1 MTDIDNYSFEKMD
14 KYKML
19 LKRKI
24 REYSLIPLFYHDNI
38 NVCKKVL
45 DTVVKCDLPIL
56 EFTNRGPKAIDN
68 FKQLVMHLGNNT
80 GSTLGVGSVKT
91 DEEARMFIDLGA
103 SLIVSPFLDKSI
115 AKVCVKNNIP
125 WIPGCG
131 TLTEMITAEKLGAEI
146 VKLFPGSVYGPK
158 FISSVLA
165 PCPWLKIMPTGG
177 VTAELD
183 NISEWFNA
191 GAYCLGMGSKL
202 ISKEYLKDDNFNGL
216 EKQILQVMK
225 KIEMAGKNA

>member
-1 MTDIDNYSFEKMD
+1 MP
-14 KYKML
+14 
-19 LKRKI
+19 
-24 REYSLIPLFYHDNI
+24 LIQNIKQHRLVPLFYHDDI
-38 NVCKKVL
+38 TVCKKVL

-91 DEEARMFIDLGA
+91 DEEARIFIDLGA
-103 SLIVSPFLDKSI
+103 GLIVSPFLDKSI

-177 VTAELD
+177 VTAEFD
-183 NISEWFNA
+183 NISQWFNA
-191 GAYCLGMGSKL
+191 GTYCLGMGSKL
-202 ISKEYLKDDNFNGL
+202 ISKEYLEEENFDGL
-216 EKQILQVMK
+216 EKHILQVLENI
-225 KIEMAGKNA
+225 KIAKMDG

>member
-1 MTDIDNYSFEKMD
+1 MSLIQ
-14 KYKML
+14 
-19 LKRKI
+19 KI
-24 REYSLIPLFYHDNI
+24 KEHSLIPLFYHNDLTI
-38 NVCKKVL
+38 CKKVL
-45 DTVVKCDLPIL
+45 DAVINCGLPIL

-91 DEEARMFIDLGA
+91 DEEARIFIDLGA

-131 TLTEMITAEKLGAEI
+131 TLTEMMTAEKLGAEV
-146 VKLFPGSVYGPK
+146 VKLFPGGVFGPK

-177 VTAELD
+177 VTADLE
-183 NISEWFNA
+183 NISQWFNA
-191 GAYCLGMGSKL
+191 GTYCLGMGSKL
-202 ISKEYLKDDNFNGL
+202 ISKEYLEENNFDGL
-216 EKQILQVMK
+216 EKHILQVIENIKIAK
-225 KIEMAGKNA
+225 KDG

>member
-1 MTDIDNYSFEKMD
+1 MV
-14 KYKML
+14 
-19 LKRKI
+19 
-24 REYSLIPLFYHDNI
+24 LIQNIKQHRLVPLFYHDDI
-38 NVCKKVL
+38 TVCKKVL

-177 VTAELD
+177 VTAEFD

-191 GAYCLGMGSKL
+191 GTYCLGMGSKL
-202 ISKEYLKDDNFNGL
+202 ISKEYLEEENFDGL
-216 EKQILQVMK
+216 EKHILQVLENI
-225 KIEMAGKNA
+225 KIAKMDG

>member
-1 MTDIDNYSFEKMD
+1 MSLIQ
-14 KYKML
+14 
-19 LKRKI
+19 KI
-24 REYSLIPLFYHDNI
+24 KEHSLIPLFYHNDLTI
-38 NVCKKVL
+38 CKKVL
-45 DTVVKCDLPIL
+45 DAVINCGLPIL

-91 DEEARMFIDLGA
+91 DEEARIFIDLGA

-131 TLTEMITAEKLGAEI
+131 TLTEMMTAEKLGAEI
-146 VKLFPGSVYGPK
+146 VKLFPGGVFGPK

-177 VTAELD
+177 VTADLD
-183 NISEWFNA
+183 NISEWFTA

-202 ISKEYLKDDNFNGL
+202 ISKEYLEDDDFDGL
-216 EKQILQVMK
+216 EKHILQVIENI
-225 KIEMAGKNA
+225 KIAKMDR

>member
-1 MTDIDNYSFEKMD
+1 MSLIQ
-14 KYKML
+14 
-19 LKRKI
+19 KI
-24 REYSLIPLFYHDNI
+24 KEHSLIPLFYHNDLTI
-38 NVCKKVL
+38 CKKVL
-45 DTVVKCDLPIL
+45 DAVINCGLPIL
-56 EFTNRGPKAIDN
+56 EFTNRGPKAMGN

-146 VKLFPGSVYGPK
+146 VKLFPGGVFGPK

-177 VTAELD
+177 VTADLE
-183 NISEWFNA
+183 NISQWFNA
-191 GAYCLGMGSKL
+191 GTYCLGMGSKL
-202 ISKEYLKDDNFNGL
+202 ISKEYLEENNFDGL
-216 EKQILQVMK
+216 EKHILQVIENIKIAK
-225 KIEMAGKNA
+225 KDG

>member
-1 MTDIDNYSFEKMD
+1 MP
-14 KYKML
+14 
-19 LKRKI
+19 
-24 REYSLIPLFYHDNI
+24 LIQNIKQHRLVPLFYHDDI
-38 NVCKKVL
+38 TVCKKVL
-45 DTVVKCDLPIL
+45 DTVVNCDLPIL

-91 DEEARMFIDLGA
+91 DEEAKIFIDLGA

-115 AKVCVKNNIP
+115 AKVCLKNNIP

-146 VKLFPGSVYGPK
+146 VKLFPGGVFGPK

-177 VTAELD
+177 VTADLE
-183 NISEWFNA
+183 NISQWLNA
-191 GAYCLGMGSKL
+191 GTYCLGMGSKL
-202 ISKEYLKDDNFNGL
+202 ISKEYLEENNFDGL
-216 EKQILQVMK
+216 EKHILQVIENIKIAK
-225 KIEMAGKNA
+225 KDG

>member
-1 MTDIDNYSFEKMD
+1 MSLIQ
-14 KYKML
+14 
-19 LKRKI
+19 KI
-24 REYSLIPLFYHDNI
+24 KEHSLIPLFYHNDLTI
-38 NVCKKVL
+38 CKKVL
-45 DTVVKCDLPIL
+45 DAVINCGLPIL
-56 EFTNRGPKAIDN
+56 EFTNRGPKAMGN

-91 DEEARMFIDLGA
+91 DEEARIFIDLGA

-146 VKLFPGSVYGPK
+146 VKLFPGGVFGPK

-177 VTAELD
+177 VTADLE
-183 NISEWFNA
+183 NISQWFNA
-191 GAYCLGMGSKL
+191 GTYCLGMGSKL
-202 ISKEYLKDDNFNGL
+202 ISKEYLEENNFDGL
-216 EKQILQVMK
+216 EKHILQVIENIKIAK
-225 KIEMAGKNA
+225 KDG

>member
-1 MTDIDNYSFEKMD
+1 MSLIQ
-14 KYKML
+14 
-19 LKRKI
+19 KI
-24 REYSLIPLFYHDNI
+24 KEHSLIPLFYHNDLTI
-38 NVCKKVL
+38 CKKVL
-45 DTVVKCDLPIL
+45 DAVINCGLPIL
-56 EFTNRGPKAIDN
+56 EFTNRGPKAMGN

-131 TLTEMITAEKLGAEI
+131 TLTEMMTAEKLGAEV
-146 VKLFPGSVYGPK
+146 VKLFPGGVFGPK

-177 VTAELD
+177 VTADLE
-183 NISEWFNA
+183 NISQWFNA
-191 GAYCLGMGSKL
+191 GTYCLGMGSKL
-202 ISKEYLKDDNFNGL
+202 ISKEYLEENNFDGL
-216 EKQILQVMK
+216 EKHILQVIENIKIAK
-225 KIEMAGKNA
+225 KDG

>member
-1 MTDIDNYSFEKMD
+1 MSLIQ
-14 KYKML
+14 
-19 LKRKI
+19 KI
-24 REYSLIPLFYHDNI
+24 KEHSLIPLFYHNDLTI
-38 NVCKKVL
+38 CKKVL
-45 DTVVKCDLPIL
+45 DAVINCGLPIL

-91 DEEARMFIDLGA
+91 DEEAKIFIDLGA

-146 VKLFPGSVYGPK
+146 VKLFPGGVFGPK

-177 VTAELD
+177 VTADLE
-183 NISEWFNA
+183 NISQWFNA
-191 GAYCLGMGSKL
+191 GTYCLGMGSKL
-202 ISKEYLKDDNFNGL
+202 ISKEYLEENNFDGL
-216 EKQILQVMK
+216 EKHILQVIENIKIAK
-225 KIEMAGKNA
+225 KDG

>member
-1 MTDIDNYSFEKMD
+1 MSLIQ
-14 KYKML
+14 
-19 LKRKI
+19 KI
-24 REYSLIPLFYHDNI
+24 KEHSLIPLFYHNDLTI
-38 NVCKKVL
+38 CKKVL
-45 DTVVKCDLPIL
+45 DAVINCGLPIL

-91 DEEARMFIDLGA
+91 DEEARIFIDLGA

-146 VKLFPGSVYGPK
+146 VKLFPGGVFGPK

-177 VTAELD
+177 VTADLE
-183 NISEWFNA
+183 NISQWFNA
-191 GAYCLGMGSKL
+191 GTYCLGMGSKL
-202 ISKEYLKDDNFNGL
+202 ISKEYLEENNFDGL
-216 EKQILQVMK
+216 EKHILQVIENIKIAK
-225 KIEMAGKNA
+225 KDG

>member
-1 MTDIDNYSFEKMD
+1 M
-14 KYKML
+14 
-19 LKRKI
+19 
-24 REYSLIPLFYHDNI
+24 
-38 NVCKKVL
+38 
-45 DTVVKCDLPIL
+45 
-56 EFTNRGPKAIDN
+56 GN

-146 VKLFPGSVYGPK
+146 VKLFPGGVFGPK

-177 VTAELD
+177 VTADLE
-183 NISEWFNA
+183 NISQWFNA
-191 GAYCLGMGSKL
+191 GTYCLGMGSKL
-202 ISKEYLKDDNFNGL
+202 ISKEYLEENNFDGL
-216 EKQILQVMK
+216 EKHILQVIENIKIAK
-225 KIEMAGKNA
+225 KDG

>member
-1 MTDIDNYSFEKMD
+1 MSLIQ
-14 KYKML
+14 
-19 LKRKI
+19 KI
-24 REYSLIPLFYHDNI
+24 KEHSLIPLFYHNDLTI
-38 NVCKKVL
+38 CKKVL
-45 DTVVKCDLPIL
+45 DAVINCGLPIL
-56 EFTNRGPKAIDN
+56 EFTNRGPKAMGN

-131 TLTEMITAEKLGAEI
+131 TLTEMMTAEKLGAEV
-146 VKLFPGSVYGPK
+146 VKLFPGGVFGPK

-177 VTAELD
+177 VTADLD
-183 NISEWFNA
+183 NISEWFTA

-202 ISKEYLKDDNFNGL
+202 ISKEYLEDDDFDGL
-216 EKQILQVMK
+216 EKHILQVIENI
-225 KIEMAGKNA
+225 KIAKMDR

>member
-1 MTDIDNYSFEKMD
+1 MSLIQ
-14 KYKML
+14 
-19 LKRKI
+19 KI
-24 REYSLIPLFYHDNI
+24 KEHSLIPLFYHNDLTI
-38 NVCKKVL
+38 CKKVL
-45 DTVVKCDLPIL
+45 DAVINCGLPIL

-131 TLTEMITAEKLGAEI
+131 TLTEMMTAEKLGAEV
-146 VKLFPGSVYGPK
+146 VKLFPGGVFGPK

-177 VTAELD
+177 VTADLD
-183 NISEWFNA
+183 NISEWFTA

-202 ISKEYLKDDNFNGL
+202 ISKEYLEDDDFDGL
-216 EKQILQVMK
+216 EKHILQVIENI
-225 KIEMAGKNA
+225 KIAKMDR

>member
-1 MTDIDNYSFEKMD
+1 MSLIQ
-14 KYKML
+14 
-19 LKRKI
+19 KI
-24 REYSLIPLFYHDNI
+24 KEHSLIPLFYHNDLTI
-38 NVCKKVL
+38 CKKVL
-45 DTVVKCDLPIL
+45 DAVINCGLPIL

-91 DEEARMFIDLGA
+91 DEEARIFIDLGA

-131 TLTEMITAEKLGAEI
+131 TLTEMMTAEKLGAEV
-146 VKLFPGSVYGPK
+146 VKLFPGGVFGPK

-177 VTAELD
+177 VTADLD
-183 NISEWFNA
+183 NISEWFTA

-202 ISKEYLKDDNFNGL
+202 ISKEYLEDDDFDGL
-216 EKQILQVMK
+216 EKHILQVIENI
-225 KIEMAGKNA
+225 KIAKMDR

>member
-1 MTDIDNYSFEKMD
+1 MSLIQ
-14 KYKML
+14 
-19 LKRKI
+19 KI
-24 REYSLIPLFYHDNI
+24 KEHSLIPLFYHNDLTI
-38 NVCKKVL
+38 CKKVL
-45 DTVVKCDLPIL
+45 DAVINCGLPIL

-91 DEEARMFIDLGA
+91 DEEARIFIDLGA

-146 VKLFPGSVYGPK
+146 VKLFPGGVFGPK

-177 VTAELD
+177 VTADLD
-183 NISEWFNA
+183 NISEWFTA

-202 ISKEYLKDDNFNGL
+202 ISKEYLEDDDFDGL
-216 EKQILQVMK
+216 EKHILQVIENI
-225 KIEMAGKNA
+225 KIAKMDR

>member
-1 MTDIDNYSFEKMD
+1 MSLIQ
-14 KYKML
+14 
-19 LKRKI
+19 KI
-24 REYSLIPLFYHDNI
+24 KEHSLIPLFYHNDLTI
-38 NVCKKVL
+38 CKKVL
-45 DTVVKCDLPIL
+45 DAVINCGLPIL
-56 EFTNRGPKAIDN
+56 EFTNRGPKAMGN

-131 TLTEMITAEKLGAEI
+131 TLTEMMTAEKLGAEG
-146 VKLFPGSVYGPK
+146 VKLFPGGVFGPK

-177 VTAELD
+177 VTADLE
-183 NISEWFNA
+183 NISQWFNA
-191 GAYCLGMGSKL
+191 GTYCLGMGSKL
-202 ISKEYLKDDNFNGL
+202 ISKEYLEENNFDGL
-216 EKQILQVMK
+216 EKHILQVIENIKIAK
-225 KIEMAGKNA
+225 KDG

>member
-1 MTDIDNYSFEKMD
+1 MSLMKKIEKN
-14 KYKML
+14 
-19 LKRKI
+19 R
-24 REYSLIPLFYHDNI
+24 LIPLFYHDDI
-38 NVCKKVL
+38 TVCKKVL

-177 VTAELD
+177 VTAEFD
-183 NISEWFNA
+183 NISQWFNA
-191 GAYCLGMGSKL
+191 GTYCLGMGSKL
-202 ISKEYLKDDNFNGL
+202 ISKEYLKDDNFDGL
-216 EKQILQVMK
+216 EKHIIQVLENI
-225 KIEMAGKNA
+225 KIAKMDG

>member
-1 MTDIDNYSFEKMD
+1 MSLIQ
-14 KYKML
+14 
-19 LKRKI
+19 KI
-24 REYSLIPLFYHDNI
+24 KEHSLIPLFYHNDLTI
-38 NVCKKVL
+38 CKKVL
-45 DTVVKCDLPIL
+45 DAVINCGLPIL

-91 DEEARMFIDLGA
+91 DEEARIFIDLGA

-131 TLTEMITAEKLGAEI
+131 TLTEMITAEKLGAEV
-146 VKLFPGSVYGPK
+146 VKLFPGGVFGPK

-177 VTAELD
+177 VTADLE
-183 NISEWFNA
+183 NISQWFNA
-191 GAYCLGMGSKL
+191 GTYCLGMGSKL
-202 ISKEYLKDDNFNGL
+202 ISKEYLEENNFDGL
-216 EKQILQVMK
+216 EKHILQVIENIKIAK
-225 KIEMAGKNA
+225 KDG

>member
-1 MTDIDNYSFEKMD
+1 MSLIQ
-14 KYKML
+14 
-19 LKRKI
+19 KI
-24 REYSLIPLFYHDNI
+24 KEHSLIPLFYHNDLTI
-38 NVCKKVL
+38 CKKVL
-45 DTVVKCDLPIL
+45 DAVINCGLPIL

-146 VKLFPGSVYGPK
+146 VKLFPGGVFGPK

-177 VTAELD
+177 VTADLE
-183 NISEWFNA
+183 NISQWFNA
-191 GAYCLGMGSKL
+191 GTYCLGMGSKL
-202 ISKEYLKDDNFNGL
+202 ISKEYLEENNFDGL
-216 EKQILQVMK
+216 EKHILQVIENIKIAK
-225 KIEMAGKNA
+225 KDG